1 MTNEDSNTGG
11 FEMKTIACAISVLA
25 LAVTA
30 AAQPAPRPHAG
41 RAAAPEVVQHRV
53 GFLSGEVPFE
63 VRIVKG
69 APFSAEAQTQT
80 VQVLA
85 DGNRIVRENFNAL
98 YRDSEGRTRRE
109 HSISAIGNLPLGAE
123 TPRIVSINDPVAGV
137 NYVLHPDQNR
147 ATKIKL
153 PAGHLGEEGEVTV
166 YEPESQV
173 TERDVIVVKRR
184 RPGPGP
190 RDGAPPGPA
199 PVIRHMELMPHIGG
213 PSSGENSITEELGT
227 QVMEGVQ
234 VEGRR
239 TTFTIPAGEIGNEQ
253 PIVIVSE
260 SWYSPELQLLVYSRR
275 DDPLV
280 GQTIYRLTKL
290 SLSEPDASLFQIPA
304 GYEVDEL
311 PMVRR
316 RVAPR

>member
-1 MTNEDSNTGG
+1 
-11 FEMKTIACAISVLA
+11 MKKIAYALLLLA
-25 LAVTA
+25 FAGMA
-30 AAQPAPRPHAG
+30 AAQPAGPGHHA
-41 RAAAPEVVQHRV
+41 RIVPAPEVVQHTV
-53 GFLSGEVPFE
+53 EFFSGEVPFE

-85 DGNRIVRENFNAL
+85 DGNRIVRENSSAL

-109 HSISAIGNLPLGAE
+109 HGISAIGNLPLGAE
-123 TPRIVSINDPVAGV
+123 TPRIISINDRVANV
-137 NYVLHPDQNR
+137 DYILHPDQNR
-147 ATKIKL
+147 ATKINL

-166 YEPESQV
+166 YGPESQV

-184 RPGPGP
+184 RPGAV
-190 RDGAPPGPA
+190 APPPPPPPPPPHPA
-199 PVIRHMELMPHIGG
+199 PMIRRMEIMPHIGG

-227 QVMEGVQ
+227 QVMEGVR

-260 SWYSPELQLLVYSRR
+260 AWYSPELQLLVYSRR